1 MIANLRQSHR
11 TPSQSRVGSDAR
23 QCERD
28 VSSSRQRGN
37 PLTGNTPT
45 PMDHLR
51 PVYPDEIQHTM
62 GQWPGDFYFV
72 FLVLLSYCIMFA
84 CCSCSDFV
92 GVSVSFFFLVLFV
105 LGAQVPTTTD
115 ADRPTDAARPSQVG
129 GDSVCGVTA
138 ESNDS
143 AE

>member
-37 PLTGNTPT
+37 PLTGSTPT

-92 GVSVSFFFLVLFV
+92 GVSVSFFFSFCSFLALRSR
-105 LGAQVPTTTD
+105 QRPTPT
-115 ADRPTDAARPSQVG
+115 DRPTQPDRPRWA
-129 GDSVCGVTA
+129 VTA
-138 ESNDS
+138 S

>member
-1 MIANLRQSHR
+1 MCDNFARPFGTAYER
-11 TPSQSRVGSDAR
+11 RARVGYPRNKSPTTPLAEERHLYRFMFFSTAR
-23 QCERD
+23 VLD
-28 VSSSRQRGN
+28 
-37 PLTGNTPT
+37 L
-45 PMDHLR
+45 LL
-51 PVYPDEIQHTM
+51 I
-62 GQWPGDFYFV
+62 
-72 FLVLLSYCIMFA
+72 LLSYRIMFA

-92 GVSVSFFFLVLFV
+92 GVSVSFVFLVLFV